1 MNNTYLSSTS
11 RQFEQESPLR
21 DLSASITPSMLVI
34 AQLQE
39 GLASRALE
47 TLKAHPSLIENA
59 QVRNAALDAIVQP
72 GSSYVFDLLS
82 QFKFRPQELTSEAC
96 QSIAGILRQDQSAV
110 ALAEG
115 LRLEVFSQ
123 AEVDAIVEKVF
134 SGLSEKK
141 ENYLKLLQL
150 APLHSDL
157 PRFLEQASLKNMVI
171 EIYAGFLIN
180 EMYSSKD
187 SSKPG
192 FLSRASKEVH
202 QFFGITPEE
211 TAPFLADFIEQRLN
225 EKKSFW
231 LEAMGHLY
239 PYKEG
244 ERRECLLPMVI
255 EAIAGDLRMDSMG
268 DGPAAAD
275 AWSLSTTER
284 VMVVDACYQESNG
297 PLWNASR
304 LPKWICALKI
314 DYENVRNT
322 VERTVTASLGK
333 GDFIIVLQYL
343 KLPRGFFPV
352 SSDIKEKL
360 VNYFEEGLCRGRP
373 YYASALVSLTSCLA
387 LTQGEQAQLLER
399 LIAKA
404 TPARQIIVRDAAAR
418 LHYRE

>member
-1 MNNTYLSSTS
+1 MNNASLSSSNRKTD
-11 RQFEQESPLR
+11 QQSPLQT
-21 DLSASITPSMLVI
+21 LSASITPDMLAI
-34 AQLQE
+34 ALLQE

-59 QVRNAALDAIVQP
+59 QVRQAALDQILRPDSPYA
-72 GSSYVFDLLS
+72 FDLLLR
-82 QFKFRPQELTSEAC
+82 FKFRPQELTSEAC
-96 QSIAGILRQDQSAV
+96 QSIAEIIKQDKSAV
-110 ALAEG
+110 VLAEG

-123 AEVDAIVEKVF
+123 AEVDTIIEKVF

-141 ENYLKLLQL
+141 ENYSKLLQL

-157 PRFLEQASLKNMVI
+157 PRFLEQASFKNMVI
-171 EIYAGFLIN
+171 EIYAGYLIN
-180 EMYSSKD
+180 MIYGSKD
-187 SSKPG
+187 WLQPD
-192 FLSRASKEVH
+192 FLSRANKEVS
-202 QFFGITPEE
+202 QFFGITQEE
-211 TAPFLADFIEQRLN
+211 IAPFLAEVIEQRLN
-225 EKKSFW
+225 KKKPYWF
-231 LEAMGHLY
+231 EAMGHLY

-275 AWSLSTTER
+275 AWNLSTTER
-284 VMVVDACYQESNG
+284 VKVVDACYQESNG

-333 GDFIIVLQYL
+333 GAFITVLQYL

-352 SSDIKEKL
+352 SSDLKEKL

-387 LTQGEQAQLLER
+387 MTESEQARLLER

-418 LHYRE
+418 LHYSE

>member
-72 GSSYVFDLLS
+72 GSSYVFNLLS

-96 QSIAGILRQDQSAV
+96 QYIAGILRQDKSAV

-123 AEVDAIVEKVF
+123 AEVDTIIEKVF

-141 ENYLKLLQL
+141 KNYLKLLQL

-225 EKKSFW
+225 EKKSSW
-231 LEAMGHLY
+231 LEVMGHLY

-244 ERRECLLPMVI
+244 DLECEPV
-255 EAIAGDLRMDSMG
+255 AQVDLGAR
-268 DGPAAAD
+268 A
-275 AWSLSTTER
+275 
-284 VMVVDACYQESNG
+284 
-297 PLWNASR
+297 
-304 LPKWICALKI
+304 
-314 DYENVRNT
+314 
-322 VERTVTASLGK
+322 
-333 GDFIIVLQYL
+333 
-343 KLPRGFFPV
+343 KL
-352 SSDIKEKL
+352 
-360 VNYFEEGLCRGRP
+360 
-373 YYASALVSLTSCLA
+373 
-387 LTQGEQAQLLER
+387 
-399 LIAKA
+399 
-404 TPARQIIVRDAAAR
+404 
-418 LHYRE
+418 